1 MKAGKGITRYCGKGL
16 VAGYAFFCNYGLCFA
31 TKYWLTYARF

>member
-16 VAGYAFFCNYGLCFA
+16 VAGYAFFVTTGFA
-31 TKYWLTYARF
+31 LLQNTG